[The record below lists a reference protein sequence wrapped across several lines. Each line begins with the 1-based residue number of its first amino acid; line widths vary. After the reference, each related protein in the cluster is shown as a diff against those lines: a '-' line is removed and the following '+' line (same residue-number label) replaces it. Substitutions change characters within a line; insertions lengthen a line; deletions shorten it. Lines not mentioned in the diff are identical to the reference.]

1 MLPPINIVMKAT
13 TDGFRQGVSVVNGQL
28 DKLERNAD
36 GASTALS
43 GAGARL
49 TMMRQRLAGVTVA
62 AVAVA
67 GALLVL
73 TDRAA
78 KNADRVGEAAASAGV
93 AAKYYQ
99 EMGFAITEVTGVAQQ
114 DFDKALITINK
125 RLGEAKQGSYGAI
138 AAFEQI
144 GITQAD
150 LASGTV
156 TTEQAFDALVA
167 KLGEV
172 KDPAVAAAIAS
183 DLLGK
188 AGVKM
193 GGGLAGGSAAVAGLV
208 ERARELG
215 IAFSPEALAAGDEYG
230 NKMHELQTSFDGLAV
245 VIANKLLPVLVNDFL
260 PFMTDVFIPAV
271 RDTIGWISDW
281 VGWFNQLPQP
291 AKDAAG
297 AIETAFNPSSPIALG
312 IKAVSF
318 LVEGIGTAFNFMI
331 EKAAPVF
338 ARLEAFFHGILI
350 KAQAV
355 QTAVSNMFGAGAAT
369 TMNSGDGYG
378 GMGGAMDDGAAFG
391 AGSGGSQSSSTFS
404 IGQSNAD
411 GLIDGFSMRMAERQA
426 EIAAAMG
433 AVTTTAQDI
442 FETHSPS
449 EVFRRIG
456 AFIGDGL
463 AGGISDSQAA
473 VMTAVKTMGAGA
485 VTANDE
491 MVDGIMGG
499 LNALFSESKSVGAGL
514 ALVSGLIGAA
524 KELEKGTFGWA
535 TALKTLAL
543 AKGIVKS
550 ISSAGKGG
558 GSAGGRGGASAG
570 GAAPAPSPSTTFE
583 FTFQNDPGGFGE
595 KFGRQM
601 AAQLNAAQR
610 NGSRINA
617 VIR

>member
-1 MLPPINIVMKAT
+1 MLPPINIVLKAT

-28 DKLERNAD
+28 NKLERNAD
-36 GASTALS
+36 GASTAVS

-78 KNADRVGEAAASAGV
+78 KNADRVGEVAASAGV

-99 EMGFAITEVTGVAQQ
+99 EMGFAITEVTGVAQE

-125 RLGEAKQGSYGAI
+125 RLGEAKQGSKSATE
-138 AAFEQI
+138 AFAQI
-144 GITQAD
+144 GISQAD
-150 LASGTV
+150 LTAGTV

-172 KDPAVAAAIAS
+172 KDPAVAAALAS

-188 AGVKM
+188 AGAKM

-215 IAFSPEALAAGDEYG
+215 LAFSPEALKAGGEYG
-230 NKMHELQTSFDGLAV
+230 NKMHELQASFDGLAV
-245 VIANKLLPVLVNDFL
+245 TVANKLLPVLVNDFL

-281 VGWFNQLPQP
+281 VDWFNQLPEP
-291 AKDAAG
+291 VKTAADV
-297 AIETAFNPSSPIALG
+297 IEKAFNPSSPIA
-312 IKAVSF
+312 KAVEGFSF
-318 LVEGIGTAFNFMI
+318 LIGGISTAFQLLI

-338 ARLEAFFHGILI
+338 ARLEAFFQGILT

-355 QTAVSNMFGAGAAT
+355 QTAVSNMFG
-369 TMNSGDGYG
+369 SGGVQTEMDSGLGYG

-391 AGSGGSQSSSTFS
+391 AGSGGSQSSSTFA

-411 GLIDGFSMRMAERQA
+411 GLIDGFAMRMAERQA

-456 AFIGDGL
+456 AFIGEGL
-463 AGGISDSQAA
+463 AGGISGSQGA
-473 VMTAVKTMGAGA
+473 VTAAVKTMGDGA
-485 VTANDE
+485 VAANNS
-491 MVDGIMGG
+491 MVTDITNG
-499 LNALFSESKSVGAGL
+499 LATLFSESKSMGAGM
-514 ALVSGLIGAA
+514 AMVSGLIGAA
-524 KELEKGTFGWA
+524 KELQAGTFGIA
-535 TALKTLAL
+535 SAFRILAM
-543 AKGIVKS
+543 AKGFASSIKS
-550 ISSAGKGG
+550 TGKGG
-558 GSAGGRGGASAG
+558 TGGGASGGG
-570 GAAPAPSPSTTFE
+570 GAAAAPPSPSTTFE